1 MVILTPTEIDELL
14 INRLTKTIDL
24 YKKLDTTETEIYNT
38 IYFKLYFD
46 VSTAIENTISN
57 ILYIKYGNDDFIYQK
72 SKIGSESV
80 SKYLPKDEIKLLVQ
94 TFGDTITVAE
104 IQNHFVILK
113 DIVKDSFY
121 RNLGIEKR
129 LYEVED
135 FNSFYTQ
142 SRDIRNKLAHGLTLT
157 NVDFS
162 AKMLFKFLA
171 SYYVLKKLHEQV
183 AN

>member
-1 MVILTPTEIDELL
+1 MDILTPKEIDQLL

-24 YKKLDTTETEIYNT
+24 YKKLDTSETEIYNT

-57 ILYIKYGNDDFIYQK
+57 ILYIKYGNDDFIYYK
-72 SKIGSESV
+72 SKIGSESI

-94 TFGDTITVAE
+94 NFGDTIKVGDV
-104 IQNHFVILK
+104 QNHFIILQ

-121 RNLGIEKR
+121 RTLGVDKK
-129 LYEVED
+129 LYDVEE

-142 SRDIRNKLAHGLTLT
+142 SRDVRNKLAHGLTLT

-162 AKMLFKFLA
+162 AKMLFKFLS
-171 SYYVLKKLHEQV
+171 SYFVLKKLHEQI
-183 AN
+183 AI

>member
-1 MVILTPTEIDELL
+1 MDILTPKEIDQLL

-24 YKKLDTTETEIYNT
+24 YKKLDTTQIEVYNT

-57 ILYIKYGNDDFIYQK
+57 ILYIKYGNDNFIYYK
-72 SKIGSESV
+72 SKIGSDSI
-80 SKYLPKDEIKLLVQ
+80 SKYLPKEEIKLLVQ
-94 TFGDTITVAE
+94 NFGDTIKVGD
-104 IQNHFVILK
+104 IQNHFTILK

-121 RNLGIEKR
+121 RNLGVDKMLYDIE
-129 LYEVED
+129 E
-135 FNSFYTQ
+135 FNSFYTK
-142 SRDIRNKLAHGLTLT
+142 SRDVRNKLAHGLTLT

-162 AKMLFKFLA
+162 AKMLFKFLS
-171 SYYVLKKLHEQV
+171 SYFVLKKLHEQV

>member
-1 MVILTPTEIDELL
+1 MDILTPKEIDQLL
-14 INRLTKTIDL
+14 TNRLTKTIDL
-24 YKKLDTTETEIYNT
+24 YKKLDTTQIEVYNT

-57 ILYIKYGNDDFIYQK
+57 ILYIKYGNDDFIYYK
-72 SKIGSESV
+72 SKIGSDSI

-94 TFGDTITVAE
+94 NFGDTIKVGDV
-104 IQNHFVILK
+104 QNHFVILQ

-121 RNLGIEKR
+121 RTLGVDKK
-129 LYEVED
+129 LYDVEE

-142 SRDIRNKLAHGLTLT
+142 SRDVRNKLAHGLTLT

-162 AKMLFKFLA
+162 AKMLFKFLS
-171 SYYVLKKLHEQV
+171 SYFVLKKLHEQI
-183 AN
+183 AI

>member
-1 MVILTPTEIDELL
+1 MDILTPKEIDQLL

-24 YKKLDTTETEIYNT
+24 YKKLDTSETEIYNT

-57 ILYIKYGNDDFIYQK
+57 ILYIKYGNDDFIYYK
-72 SKIGSESV
+72 SKIGSESI

-94 TFGDTITVAE
+94 NFGDTIKVGDV
-104 IQNHFVILK
+104 QNHFVILQ

-121 RNLGIEKR
+121 RTLGVDKK
-129 LYEVED
+129 LYDVEE

-142 SRDIRNKLAHGLTLT
+142 SRDVRNKLAHGLTLT

-162 AKMLFKFLA
+162 AKMLFKFLS
-171 SYYVLKKLHEQV
+171 SYFVLKKFHEQI
-183 AN
+183 AI

>member
-1 MVILTPTEIDELL
+1 MDILTPKEIDQLL

-24 YKKLDTTETEIYNT
+24 YKKLDTSETEIYNT

-57 ILYIKYGNDDFIYQK
+57 ILYIKYGNDDFIYYK
-72 SKIGSESV
+72 SKIGSESI

-94 TFGDTITVAE
+94 NFGDTIKVGDV
-104 IQNHFVILK
+104 QNHFVILQ

-121 RNLGIEKR
+121 RTLGVDKK
-129 LYEVED
+129 LYDVEE

-142 SRDIRNKLAHGLTLT
+142 SRDVRNKLAHGLTLT

-162 AKMLFKFLA
+162 AKMLFKFLS
-171 SYYVLKKLHEQV
+171 SYFVLKKLHEQI
-183 AN
+183 AI